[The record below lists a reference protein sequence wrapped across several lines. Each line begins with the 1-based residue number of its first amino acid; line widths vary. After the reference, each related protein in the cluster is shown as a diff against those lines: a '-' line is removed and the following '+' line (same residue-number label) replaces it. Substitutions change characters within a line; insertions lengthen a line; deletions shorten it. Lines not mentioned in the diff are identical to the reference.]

1 MLKCRLPQVWALAL
15 LCLFCAG
22 LLQVVAAQ
30 EQTPTQTPTPTAT
43 PTATPT
49 PEERFDPAKDAGT
62 PPKNTGTTTAAKDEK
77 DAAGQSA
84 NPFERLEWRSIGPA
98 NMGGRTADVEGVA
111 GDPDIV
117 YVGTASGGIW
127 KTVNGGQTWRPIFE
141 RQGTI
146 SVGDLA
152 LEPKNPDV
160 VWVGT
165 GESNVRNSVSFGD
178 GVYKSTDGGKTWRHM
193 GLRDSRH
200 ISRIVINPRN
210 PDVVYVGVLG
220 HAFGA
225 NEERGVF
232 MTTDGGRTWAKTLYV
247 DAEHGISDLDI
258 DPVNPNVLYAA
269 MWQFRR
275 TPWTHK
281 SGSER
286 GGVFKSIDGGRTW
299 NKLTAGLPKL
309 IGRIG
314 VKVAPSSPNV
324 VYAITESK
332 DGTLYRSDDAGD
344 TWRRVSNQASIVSR
358 GFYYTDVRVDP
369 TNADRVYAIASTLFV
384 SIDGGRTFRSI
395 TGRTHIDYHSLWIDP
410 ADPRRIW
417 QGQDGGVAV
426 SYDRGETWEYV
437 NNMPL
442 GQFYQIHADNRQPF
456 YYVMGGLQDNG
467 SWTGPSRTRE
477 PAGILNDDWR
487 MISFGDGFYTLNHPD
502 DPELYLSESQGGG
515 IVRTDMRNREQ
526 QAVSPYADDTGGPA
540 SEQRFRF
547 NWNSPIIPSPHDKNT
562 IYLGGNVVFRSTDFG
577 KTWTAI
583 SPDLTTNDKTK
594 QGDAGG
600 PVALEN
606 TGAEYYTTVISIAES
621 PVRAG
626 HVWAGTDDG
635 QLQMTTD
642 GGKSWTNLT
651 KNVPGLKDNSP
662 VSHVEPSRT
671 DAGTAYVSFDR
682 HLLNDLR
689 PYVYKTVDGG
699 RTFRNVTGNL
709 PANAYVWI
717 VREDP
722 RNPNLIYAGTEL
734 GLYASY
740 TGGNTWQPL
749 LLKNLPHVAVH
760 DILVHPRDNDLI
772 LGTHGRSIWIFDDAT
787 PIQGMNDAVRA
798 ADLHMFDIRPA
809 LRYTTRFTRYGI
821 GDEPFTGQN
830 PPYGALV
837 TYHLKAKP
845 DEKTKVRVEVRD
857 ARGRLVLED
866 ERVPKERGL
875 NRYAWNLRYGG
886 AQVRRPPTAEETAF
900 GGGPRGPQVLPGTY
914 TVKLFVGDKSVERR
928 VEVRLDPTLA
938 VTAADLQMTHDMSL
952 KLRDMQSTTN
962 TMLRALDSI
971 KGQLQF
977 VERTVKERLTD
988 PPKDLTAAITDNLK
1002 AVDKVLGTLS
1012 RPQSEGLGYNPGR
1025 AQLIDEI
1032 GGLFF
1037 TIDATNAAPTPA
1049 QRDYYDV
1056 LQTRFRTTLAEA
1068 NKFFTQSVPKL
1079 NETLRRFDAPTV
1091 MVGKPIEIP
1100 AQ

>member
-1 MLKCRLPQVWALAL
+1 MSKFRLPRAWAIAL
-15 LCLFCAG
+15 LFA
-22 LLQVVAAQ
+22 VVCSLSEFAPAQ
-30 EQTPTQTPTPTAT
+30 QPTPSPSPS
-43 PTATPT
+43 PTAT
-49 PEERFDPAKDAGT
+49 PEERFDPAKEAGG
-62 PPKNTGTTTAAKDEK
+62 PPKNTGTAAPKDDKSSDPTK
-77 DAAGQSA
+77 DA

-152 LEPKNPDV
+152 LEPKNPEV
-160 VWVGT
+160 IWVGT

-178 GVYKSTDGGKTWRHM
+178 GVYKSTDGGKTWQHM
-193 GLRDSRH
+193 GLRNTER

-210 PDVVYVGVLG
+210 PDVVYVGALG

-232 MTTDGGRTWAKTLYV
+232 MTTDGGKTWTKTLYI

-258 DPVNPNVLYAA
+258 DPVNPNVLYAGV
-269 MWQFRR
+269 WSFRR
-275 TPWTHK
+275 MPWTHR

-299 NKLTAGLPKL
+299 NKLTVGLPKL

-332 DGTLYRSDDAGD
+332 DGTLYRSDDGGD
-344 TWRRVSNQASIVSR
+344 NWRRVSNQTNIVSR

-395 TGRTHIDYHSLWIDP
+395 TGRTHIDYHALWIDP
-410 ADPRRIW
+410 IDPRRMW

-442 GQFYQIHADNRQPF
+442 GQFYQIYADNRQPF

-487 MISFGDGFYTLNHPD
+487 MVSFGDGFYTLNHPD
-502 DPELYLSESQGGG
+502 DPELYISESQGGG
-515 IVRTDMRNREQ
+515 IVRTDMRTREQ
-526 QAVSPYADDTGGPA
+526 QAVSPYADDVGGPA
-540 SEQRFRF
+540 AEQKYRF

-562 IYLGGNVVFRSTDFG
+562 IYLGGNQIFKSTDFG
-577 KTWTAI
+577 KSWTAI
-583 SPDLTTNDKTK
+583 SPDLTANDKTK
-594 QGDAGG
+594 QGNAGG

-606 TGAEYYTTVISIAES
+606 TGAEFYSTIISIAES
-621 PVRAG
+621 PVKAG
-626 HVWAGTDDG
+626 HLWAGTDDG
-635 QLQMTTD
+635 NLQVTID
-642 GGKSWTNLT
+642 GGGKWTNLT
-651 KNVPGLKDNSP
+651 KNVSGLKEFSP
-662 VSHVEPSRT
+662 VSHIEPSRA
-671 DAGTAYVSFDR
+671 DANTAYVAFDR
-682 HLLNDLR
+682 HMLDDFR
-689 PYVYKTVDGG
+689 PYIYKTTDGG
-699 RTFRNVTGNL
+699 RTFRNITGNL
-709 PANAYVWI
+709 PANAYVWV

-722 RNPNLIYAGTEL
+722 KNTNLIYAGTEL

-740 TGGNTWQPL
+740 TGGNSWQIL
-749 LLKNLPHVAVH
+749 ELKNLPHVAIH

-787 PIQGMNDAVRA
+787 PIQQMSDSVRA
-798 ADLHMFDIRPA
+798 SELHMFDIRPA
-809 LRYTTRFTRYGI
+809 LRFATRFTRYGI
-821 GDEPFTGQN
+821 GDEPFTGPN
-830 PPYGALV
+830 PPYGALI

-845 DEKTKVRVEVRD
+845 DEKTKVRMEIRD
-857 ARGRLVLED
+857 AQNKLILE
-866 ERVPKERGL
+866 ETNVPKERGV

-886 AQVRRPPTAEETAF
+886 AQVRRPPATEEMPF
-900 GGGPRGPQVLPGTY
+900 GGNARGPQVLPGTY
-914 TVKLFVGDKSVERR
+914 TVKLFVGEKSVERR
-928 VEVRLDPTLA
+928 VEVRLDPTVNTPA
-938 VTAADLQMTHDMSL
+938 SDLQIAHDMSL
-952 KLRDMQSTTN
+952 KLRDMQSTAN
-962 TMLRALDSI
+962 TVLRTLDSV
-971 KGQLQF
+971 KTQLQF
-977 VERTVKERLTD
+977 IEKTVKERLPD
-988 PPKDLTAAITDNLK
+988 APKDLTTAIADNLK
-1002 AVDKVLGTLS
+1002 AIDQVLNSLA
-1012 RPQSEGLGYNPGR
+1012 RPTEEGLGYNPGR
-1025 AQLIDEI
+1025 AQLSDEV

-1049 QRDYYDV
+1049 QREYFST
-1056 LQTRFRTTLAEA
+1056 LQTRFRTQATEA
-1068 NKFFTQSVPKL
+1068 NKFITQAVPKL
-1079 NETLRRFDAPTV
+1079 NETLRRYDAPTIL
-1091 MVGKPIEIP
+1091 VGKPIEIP
-1100 AQ
+1100 AQY